1 MGSKIFSKICTTE
14 DLLKELQKIE
24 IINLKQDYSECIYKI
39 QLSKGI
45 RKINEF
51 SIEFNV
57 SGRNW
62 EKIKFT

>member
-14 DLLKELQKIE
+14 DLLKELQKIV
-24 IINLKQDYSECIYKI
+24 IINLKQDSSECIYKFL
-39 QLSKGI
+39 LSKGI